1 MRLSGIAVLLGLTAA
16 LAACDKDGQTASGG
30 GAFKAPTFGN
40 DYVEA
45 MRKLPD
51 WNGRWIPTSGGKRR
65 PAEIMFDPGNFYEEP
80 DPAGEDDAGAGVAG
94 PMPGTKLTGI
104 PYNAEW
110 QAKYDKIV
118 QDTKNGKSIDR
129 VGACE
134 PYGFPRVMGGAP
146 SGPEIIIT
154 PEVVFMYFDAG
165 SAVRHIYTDG
175 RPHPANE
182 GFEPGEIVP
191 RWNGHSTGKWEGD
204 TLVVDTVGMYP
215 AYFDQTDPPFS
226 EKLHVVERIR
236 QTGKDTLE
244 VDMTLTDP
252 VAFTRP
258 WKVVRILQRAK
269 EKWPKVLD
277 STCAPEEGIDMS
289 KGFQSL
295 VLPAELEAQ
304 EAAEAKDN
312 K

>member
-1 MRLSGIAVLLGLTAA
+1 MRQGGVLLALGLAVAGCGRGSAPAA
-16 LAACDKDGQTASGG
+16 G
-30 GAFKAPTFGN
+30 GAFQAPRFSGEYL
-40 DYVEA
+40 DV

-51 WNGRWIPTSGGKRR
+51 WNGRWTPTSGGRRR
-65 PAEIMFDPGNFYEEP
+65 PAEIMFDPDNFYEEP
-80 DPAGEDDAGAGVAG
+80 DPAGPEDEGAGVAG
-94 PMPGTKLTGI
+94 PMPGSKLTGI

-118 QDTKNGKSIDR
+118 EDTKNGKSIDR
-129 VGACE
+129 VGACA

-175 RPHPANE
+175 RQHPTDE
-182 GFEPGEIVP
+182 GFAPGEIVP
-191 RWNGHSTGKWEGD
+191 RWNGHSIGHWEGD

-215 AYFDQTDPPFS
+215 AFYDQTDPPFS

-244 VDMTLTDP
+244 VAMTLTDP
-252 VAFTRP
+252 VAFTKP
-258 WKVVRILQRAK
+258 WKVTRVLQRAMAT
-269 EKWPKVLD
+269 WPRVRD
-277 STCAPEEGIDMS
+277 ATCVPEEGIEMS
-289 KGFQSL
+289 KGYQSV
-295 VLPAELEAQ
+295 VLPSEIEAQ
-304 EAAEAKDN
+304 QASDAGEGR
-312 K
+312 